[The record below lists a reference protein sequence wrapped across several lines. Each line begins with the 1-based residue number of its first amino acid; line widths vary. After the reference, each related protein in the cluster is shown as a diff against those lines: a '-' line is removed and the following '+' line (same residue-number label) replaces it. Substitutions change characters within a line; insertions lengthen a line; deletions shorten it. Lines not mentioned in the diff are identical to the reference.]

1 MLSKKTWHCLDIL
14 IAMASVPATATVT
27 TQSLAQRLG
36 LSTSYLESLMR
47 LLREAKLVRSY
58 RGPGGGYGLA
68 SPAQQTTVWDAV
80 IRLEHV
86 DAADAD
92 GQEANH
98 ALTRWLEADL
108 RLALEQYLSSHRI
121 SDFARPEPQLLARTL
136 PRLSGFRLGP
146 MPPSIRPVA
155 PNSVFQL
162 PAFVQGLA
170 A

>member
-14 IAMASVPATATVT
+14 IAMASVPAAATVT
-27 TQSLAQRLG
+27 TQSLANRLG

-47 LLREAKLVRSY
+47 QLREADLVRSF

-68 SPAQQTTVWDAV
+68 CPAHQTSVWDV
-80 IRLEHV
+80 VRRLEKSDTPDDSAEHTT
-86 DAADAD
+86 
-92 GQEANH
+92 
-98 ALTRWLEADL
+98 LTRL
-108 RLALEQYLSSHRI
+108 LEQDFRAAFEDYLSSRKL
-121 SDFARPEPQLLARTL
+121 SEFAKSTPELFARTL

-146 MPPSIRPVA
+146 MPPALRPVA

>member
-14 IAMASVPATATVT
+14 IAMASVPASATVT
-27 TQSLAQRLG
+27 TQSLAKRLG

-47 LLREAKLVRSY
+47 LLREADLVRSF

-68 SPAQQTTVWDAV
+68 RPAQQTSVWDAV
-80 IRLEHV
+80 SRLENT
-86 DAADAD
+86 DAPEEDRQAHD
-92 GQEANH
+92 
-98 ALTRWLEADL
+98 LTRLLEADF
-108 RLALEQYLSSHRI
+108 RTAFEQYLCSRQLSE
-121 SDFARPEPQLLARTL
+121 FAKPDAELLTRTL

-146 MPPSIRPVA
+146 MPPALRPVA

-162 PAFVQGLA
+162 PAFLQGVA

>member
-14 IAMASVPATATVT
+14 IAMASVPASATVT
-27 TQSLAQRLG
+27 TQSLAKRLG

-47 LLREAKLVRSY
+47 QLREADLVRSF

-68 SPAQQTTVWDAV
+68 SPANQTTVWDAV
-80 IRLEHV
+80 VRLESV
-86 DAADAD
+86 EPPA
-92 GQEANH
+92 QEDQANT
-98 ALTRWLEADL
+98 LTRVLEADF
-108 RLALEQYLSSHRI
+108 RAAFEQYLSSRRI
-121 SDFARPEPQLLARTL
+121 SEFAKSDPELLARTL

-146 MPPSIRPVA
+146 MPPALRPVA